1 MAGQSEVPTSVDV
14 NLETGAPPCTSVLRL
29 FVLFSYIGLSS
40 FGGAVPAWIHRAFVE
55 RRAWLDEREFSA
67 ALALARIVPGVN
79 VVNLAVLVGN
89 RLRGNRGATAAVTG
103 LLLGPSLVAVGLA
116 VLYRQFTGT
125 LLLPTLLSGTSAAAV
140 GLLIGMGISSGAR
153 LASRGIRSGGCITQ
167 SASAIVFLATM
178 FVLVGVLRFPT
189 VPTVMCVAPL
199 SIAVAFLGRP
209 GSPGETG

>member
-1 MAGQSEVPTSVDV
+1 MSGQNEVPTSVDA
-14 NLETGAPPCTSVLRL
+14 NFQTGASPCTSVLRL

-40 FGGAVPAWIHRAFVE
+40 FGGAVPAWMHRAFVE
-55 RRAWLDEREFSA
+55 RRAWLEEREFSA

-89 RLRGNRGATAAVTG
+89 RLRGTRGAAAAVTG

-125 LLLPTLLSGTSAAAV
+125 LLLSTLLSGTSAAAV
-140 GLLIGMGISSGAR
+140 GLLIGMGISSGGR
-153 LASRGIRSGGCITQ
+153 LASRRIRSGGRITQ
-167 SASAIVFLATM
+167 SASAIAFLATM
-178 FVLVGVLRFPT
+178 FVLVGVLRFST
-189 VPTVMCVAPL
+189 VPTVLCVAPL
-199 SIAVAFLGRP
+199 SIGVAFLGRA